1 MEILAMD
8 PPFIKMVYLYTLLT
22 SGTSSEHLVSESQVY
37 ASLQLRSVA
46 VLEHWIRLLS
56 VLEDIMEDK
65 SLERVGKSGVAG
77 QIPGKATPD
86 SPDLVLCWKW
96 VFQCF

>member
-65 SLERVGKSGVAG
+65 SLERVGKSGVAFSG
-77 QIPGKATPD
+77 ANPREGNLT
-86 SPDLVLCWKW
+86 LLT
-96 VFQCF
+96 